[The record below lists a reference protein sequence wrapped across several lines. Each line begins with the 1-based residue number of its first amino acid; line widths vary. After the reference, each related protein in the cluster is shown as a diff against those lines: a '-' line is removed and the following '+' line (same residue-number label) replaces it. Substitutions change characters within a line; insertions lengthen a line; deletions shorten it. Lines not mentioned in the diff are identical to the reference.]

1 MGFWEAVKAW
11 WFVDV
16 AAAQEL
22 DESAWEYLQRSFP
35 EEHEWEHHD

>member
-1 MGFWEAVKAW
+1 MSFWEAVKAW

-16 AAAQEL
+16 AATQESE
-22 DESAWEYLQRSFP
+22 ESAGEYLSRSIP